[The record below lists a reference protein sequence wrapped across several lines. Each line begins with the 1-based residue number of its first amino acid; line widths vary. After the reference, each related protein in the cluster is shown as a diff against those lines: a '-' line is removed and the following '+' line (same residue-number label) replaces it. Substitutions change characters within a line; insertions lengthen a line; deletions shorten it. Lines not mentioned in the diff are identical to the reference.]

1 MTCLPC
7 TPAGSWM
14 SQPHAGEKRRSEH
27 EDTSQPAKRGRLNGQ
42 CCGLVVKAHIL
53 IALYCI
59 PSVASLKDLMSILRN
74 TAVPSNIQQFGI
86 MLDFDKSVLD
96 YIQAKN
102 QTDVYQSLIDLLD
115 IWLKR
120 VNPPPSWNALFE
132 ALQSLGE
139 EVVVLEM
146 KEKYQLQ

>member
-1 MTCLPC
+1 MVSAVYC
-7 TPAGSWM
+7 TGKV
-14 SQPHAGEKRRSEH
+14 H
-27 EDTSQPAKRGRLNGQ
+27 
-42 CCGLVVKAHIL
+42 VL
-53 IALYCI
+53 IAHFYI
-59 PSVASLKDLMSILRN
+59 PSVASLKDLMSILHN

-86 MLDFDKSVLD
+86 MLDFDKGVLD

-102 QTDVYQSLIDLLD
+102 QTDLYQSLIDVLD

-139 EVVVLEM
+139 ELVVLEI